1 MSVAEEI
8 QATELKLLQ
17 EYVDIIVNMLEAILE
32 DKPTRYEYLTE
43 LSQRITTQLQEQ
55 YPDYIFYVG
64 KRSSTHS
71 CMPMGI
77 PLSPAKFAQLL
88 EQQNIRKKR
97 CKWCDGVWTKF
108 L

>member
-1 MSVAEEI
+1 MLVAEEI

-17 EYVDIIVNMLEAILE
+17 KYVDIIMNMLEAILE
-32 DKPTRYEYLTE
+32 DKPTSYEYLTE

-64 KRSSTHS
+64 KRRSIHS
-71 CMPMGI
+71 YMPMGI

-88 EQQNIRKKR
+88 EQQSITKKR
-97 CKWCDGVWTKF
+97 CKWCDGV
-108 L
+108 